1 VRYGLQREINEK
13 EHHNKENTMSDRYA
27 GNVKF
32 VIFMV
37 GFLGLASLAAVILA
51 PSMGSFINLPEKQPE
66 AAISHQLPPAS
77 TEVVSSAKYQL
88 TKDQFP
94 NGHHVLVCVPNC
106 NFGIWNELTESFQMG
121 MELSSV
127 PYTENMSVYPHVGE
141 GALEVSQTYVIATI
155 STYTVYVNGEV
166 LNGMF
171 EGVFNG
177 RDTNG
182 YHFTVVNASAI
193 SPILTPGQDVTAPYL
208 HGGFLNPHSK

>member
-1 VRYGLQREINEK
+1 
-13 EHHNKENTMSDRYA
+13 MSDRYA

-32 VIFMV
+32 VIFML
-37 GFLGLASLAAVILA
+37 GMLGLAGLAAVIFA
-51 PSMGSFINLPEKQPE
+51 PTMGSFINLPEKQPD
-66 AAISHQLPPAS
+66 AAISYQLPPTS
-77 TEVVSSAKYQL
+77 TEVVPSANYQL

-106 NFGIWNELTESFQMG
+106 NFGIWNELTGSFQMG
-121 MELSSV
+121 MELTSL
-127 PYTENMSVYPHVGE
+127 PYNESMSVYPHIGE
-141 GALEVSQTYVIATI
+141 GALEVGQTYVIATI

-182 YHFTVVNASAI
+182 YHFTVVSSSAI
-193 SPILTPGQDVTAPYL
+193 SPVLMPGDVVTAPYV